1 MAVSSGPGLLPAEPG
16 SVPELS
22 APPVQPA
29 RHAAHRC
36 QHLPLPSQPGIHNNH
51 INNPVFYD
59 FAKTC
64 ANVVQCWGA
73 KLPVF
78 IFGSGSTFLSYFGS
92 GSTFLSYF
100 GSGSTFL
107 SYFGSGST
115 FLSYFGSRS
124 TFLSYFGSRSTFLAY
139 FGSRSNNPTPAL
151 PGYCHFKFFF

>member
-1 MAVSSGPGLLPAEPG
+1 MIRIQIQCIWIHNTGIESEFILLRNSKYFYGAVAVSSGPGLLPAEPG

-36 QHLPLPSQPGIHNNH
+36 QHLPLPSQPGIHNNN
-51 INNPVFYD
+51 INNPFFYN

-78 IFGSGSTFLSYFGS
+78 F
-92 GSTFLSYF
+92 F

-124 TFLSYFGSRSTFLAY
+124 
-139 FGSRSNNPTPAL
+139 NNPTPAL